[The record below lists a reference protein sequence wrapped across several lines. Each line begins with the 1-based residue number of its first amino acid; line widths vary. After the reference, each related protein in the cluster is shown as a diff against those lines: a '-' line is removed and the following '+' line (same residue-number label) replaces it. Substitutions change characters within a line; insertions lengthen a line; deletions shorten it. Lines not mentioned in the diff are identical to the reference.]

1 MKNIVVVLFV
11 IVSVSSAQFTLV
23 SENIGGATRAGE
35 NNLFRAQLM
44 REGTVVKTFE
54 RSIPFDVPFPAAY
67 VHPATGVVVL
77 SYIFDGFVEVYTAT
91 GEKAW
96 EQNFFKEMGPNY
108 ERTITVALG
117 KSSIVFL
124 TSDVT
129 LANAV
134 VRKYSVNGAAL
145 WESALPYSMG
155 YEAAMS
161 DDEQTIA
168 AGSYVSDNWKVKHAT
183 TLLRH
188 NGAVT
193 GNADFLFRKAAFS
206 PNGRMIGLISN
217 NEASVIDV
225 SDGKFIGRTERKTA
239 GLITDLIWNNDSL
252 IVQESVLQ
260 TPEQE
265 KFYYSDPT
273 FITYTPALVE
283 ARRLVIPSPKFNRS
297 TLHRTGNEIIFSDGI
312 SSAVISQQK

>member
-1 MKNIVVVLFV
+1 MKNIVLFLFA
-11 IVSVSSAQFTLV
+11 ITSIASAQYSLTA
-23 SENIGGATRAGE
+23 ENIGGAKRAGE
-35 NNLFRAQLM
+35 NNLFRAQLK
-44 REGTVVKTFE
+44 RDGSVIKTFE
-54 RSIPFDVPFPAAY
+54 RSIPFDVPFPATY
-67 VHPATGVVVL
+67 VHPTTGVVVL
-77 SYIFDGFVEVYTAT
+77 SYIFDGFVEVYTAA

-129 LANAV
+129 LPNAV

-161 DDEQTIA
+161 DDDQTIA
-168 AGSYVSDNWKVKHAT
+168 AGSYVYENGKVKHAT

-193 GNADFLFRKAAFS
+193 GSADFLFRKAAFS
-206 PNGRMIGLISN
+206 PDGRMIGLISN
-217 NEASVIDV
+217 DAAAVIDAT
-225 SDGKFIGRTERKTA
+225 DGKFIGKTNRKTA
-239 GLITDLIWNNDSL
+239 GVITDLIWDNDSL

-260 TPEQE
+260 IPPEE
-265 KFYYSDPT
+265 KFYYSAPT
-273 FITYTPALVE
+273 FITYSPALVE
-283 ARRLVIPSPKFNRS
+283 ARRRVIPSPKFNRS
-297 TLHRTGNEIIFSDGI
+297 TLHRAGNEIIFSNGI
-312 SSAVISQQK
+312 SSAVISHQK